1 MVNMPPIVLAFAYW
15 LHMLATVA
23 WLGGLFTLAFLVVPA
38 AQRALDAVSYSAL
51 LGKLQQ
57 RLQTLGWLSLAVLT
71 GTGMFQM
78 SAHPSYGG
86 FLSIDSPWAAAI
98 LVKHLVIGLMV
109 AAAAY
114 STWGLLPAIRRTA
127 LLRAAGKPI
136 DEGRTAALERR
147 ERFLLGA
154 NIVLSILV
162 LALTALA
169 RAA

>member
-1 MVNMPPIVLAFAYW
+1 MTEAPPILLAFAYW

-23 WLGGLFTLAFLVVPA
+23 WLGGLFTLALLVLPA
-38 AQRALDAVSYSAL
+38 ARRSLEAPAYAALIER
-51 LGKLQQ
+51 LQK

-98 LVKHLVIGLMV
+98 LAKHLVIGLMV

-114 STWGLLPAIRRTA
+114 STWGLMPAIRRTA
-127 LLRAAGKPI
+127 LLRAAGKPV
-136 DEGRTAALERR
+136 DDRRAASLERR
-147 ERFLLGA
+147 ETLLLWA
-154 NIVLSILV
+154 NIVLSALV

-169 RAA
+169 RAS